1 MRWAA
6 WKISGTVSTA
16 ASEVS
21 LTSAMNELASG
32 GTATRAACGSTV
44 RRMAWPRVMLS
55 E

>member
-16 ASEVS
+16 ASDVS
-21 LTSAMNELASG
+21 LTSAMNEFDSG
-32 GTATRAACGSTV
+32 GTATRAACGKIV
-44 RRMAWPRVMLS
+44 RRSAWPRVMLS